1 MTQNSDHPT
10 PAEQRLAAVIKGIED
25 YLQVTTPEDYGDI
38 STVRSAMTILLRLAT
53 GEIQPI
59 DELTGGA
66 LPSSELG
73 L

>member
-10 PAEQRLAAVIKGIED
+10 PTERRLAAVIKGIED
-25 YLQVTTPEDYGDI
+25 YLQVTTSEDYVDI

-66 LPSSELG
+66 LAPSELG